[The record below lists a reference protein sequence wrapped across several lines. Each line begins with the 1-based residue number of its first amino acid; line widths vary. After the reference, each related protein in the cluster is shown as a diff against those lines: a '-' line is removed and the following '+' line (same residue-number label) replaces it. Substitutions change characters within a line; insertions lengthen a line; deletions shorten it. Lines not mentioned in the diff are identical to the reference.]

1 MADLTS
7 SVKMSTVFVYI
18 GSRLGEMR
26 GRSKRRTREVR
37 SPNGKDDRKGFK
49 AKASKERST
58 KKYQEDMQ

>member
-26 GRSKRRTREVR
+26 GRSKRTRAVR